1 MGFLELL
8 QLSPARFSPED
19 KASVDQA
26 AQASRSLLKLIGEIL
41 DLEKIESG
49 LLDTVPQ
56 WVNVDALIK
65 EKMTLFSA
73 LAAQKGIDLRYDSR
87 LDPQEAI
94 AGAGTHQPHWQRG

>member
-1 MGFLELL
+1 M
-8 QLSPARFSPED
+8 
-19 KASVDQA
+19 DQA

-65 EKMTLFSA
+65 EK
-73 LAAQKGIDLRYDSR
+73 
-87 LDPQEAI
+87 
-94 AGAGTHQPHWQRG
+94 